1 MKNWSVKQWTQY
13 VVEKKKKTDL
23 FLQERLLFQLVQE
36 APEDHR
42 VPINEYN

>member
-1 MKNWSVKQWTQY
+1 MKNWSVKQQTQC
-13 VVEKKKKTDL
+13 VAVKKKKTDL
-23 FLQERLLFQLVQE
+23 LLQERLLFQLVQE